1 MSVQKLNL
9 VPNDQLRKA
18 STPVVLD
25 KKLLLFIKD
34 LSDTL
39 TGQDNPKGVGLSAP
53 QIGKNWNVFVT
64 HMAPDIEEE
73 ASLKDLRVFINP
85 TIVSVSNEMTFGND
99 ENDEPI
105 LEGCL
110 SIPNLYGPVPRHE
123 WVEFEFDVITENGFV
138 KRQEKFA
145 DFFARVMQHEYDH
158 LRGVLFTD
166 YSLKH
171 DLPVYEYRKKK
182 MIEIDKSL
190 VKAF

>member
-1 MSVQKLNL
+1 MSTQKLIV
-9 VPNDQLRKA
+9 VPSAELRKP

-25 KKLLLFIKD
+25 KKLITLVKD
-34 LSDTL
+34 LSETL
-39 TGQDNPKGVGLSAP
+39 LSHDNPKGVGLSAP

-64 HMAPDIEEE
+64 FMSPNIDEE

-85 TIVSVSNEMTFGND
+85 TIIGVSNEMTLGND

-123 WVEFEFDVITENGFV
+123 WIEVEYDVIDGDSF
-138 KRQEKFA
+138 KKKQEKFA

-166 YSLKH
+166 YSMKH
-171 DLPVYEYRKKK
+171 DLPVYEYRRKR
-182 MIEIDKSL
+182 MVEIDKSL
-190 VKAF
+190 LKAY